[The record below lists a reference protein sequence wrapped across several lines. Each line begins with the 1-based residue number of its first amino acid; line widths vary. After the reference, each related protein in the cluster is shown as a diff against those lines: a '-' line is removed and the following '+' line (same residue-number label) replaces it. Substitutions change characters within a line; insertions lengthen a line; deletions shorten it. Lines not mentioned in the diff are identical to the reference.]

1 MPRRARIVRRAI
13 APDALYQNVMVQRVI
28 NKILQDGKKSVAERI
43 VYGSLK
49 MLEEQTNRDPIET
62 FELAMRNVTP
72 LLEVRPRRVGGATYQ
87 VPMEIQ
93 GDRRVSLAIRW
104 LVGAAR
110 ARSGRTI
117 TDKLAGELLDASRN
131 QGSAIKRREDTHR
144 MAEANKAFAHYRW

>member
-49 MLEEQTNRDPIET
+49 MIEEQTNRDPIET

-104 LVGAAR
+104 LVIAAR

>member
-49 MLEEQTNRDPIET
+49 MIEEQTNRDPIET

-93 GDRRVSLAIRW
+93 GERRVSLAIRW
-104 LVGAAR
+104 LVVAAR